1 MWTLATLVT
10 ATVLIPT
17 LAMIGL
23 FRFGKLK
30 RVEDLKNLAPGRRVG
45 CVARSY
51 GRPNRGIGLFRPV
64 VVWFEIRSGLFCL
77 NYGLLQCVSPA

>member
-30 RVEDLKNLAPGRRVG
+30 RVEDLKAQPQGAEWAASQELRTPK
-45 CVARSY
+45 
-51 GRPNRGIGLFRPV
+51 
-64 VVWFEIRSGLFCL
+64 
-77 NYGLLQCVSPA
+77 

>member
-10 ATVLIPT
+10 ATVLVPT

-30 RVEDLKNLAPGRRVG
+30 RVEDLKAQPQG
-45 CVARSY
+45 AEWAASKSY
-51 GRPNRGIGLFRPV
+51 GRPNRVLAY
-64 VVWFEIRSGLFCL
+64 FEPSGL
-77 NYGLLQCVSPA
+77 V

>member
-10 ATVLIPT
+10 AAVLIPI

-30 RVEDLKNLAPGRRVG
+30 RVEDLKTQPRPPSGLRRK
-45 CVARSY
+45 SY
-51 GRPNRGIGLFRPV
+51 GRPNRV
-64 VVWFEIRSGLFCL
+64 
-77 NYGLLQCVSPA
+77 PAYFDP

>member
-1 MWTLATLVT
+1 MWTLATLIT

-30 RVEDLKNLAPGRRVG
+30 RVEDLKTQPQAAEWA
-45 CVARSY
+45 CVARVTDAE
-51 GRPNRGIGLFRPV
+51 IGYWP
-64 VVWFEIRSGLFCL
+64 ISTRSGL
-77 NYGLLQCVSPA
+77 V

>member
-23 FRFGKLK
+23 SRFGKLK
-30 RVEDLKNLAPGRRVG
+30 RVEDLKTQPQAAEWLRRK
-45 CVARSY
+45 SY
-51 GRPNRGIGLFRPV
+51 GRPNR
-64 VVWFEIRSGLFCL
+64 FCL
-77 NYGLLQCVSPA
+77 NYGLLQCVSPV

>member
-30 RVEDLKNLAPGRRVG
+30 RVEDLKTQPQAASGLRRK
-45 CVARSY
+45 SY
-51 GRPNRGIGLFRPV
+51 GRPNRF
-64 VVWFEIRSGLFCL
+64 
-77 NYGLLQCVSPA
+77 A

>member
-30 RVEDLKNLAPGRRVG
+30 RVEDLKPQPRAAEWAASQELRTPK
-45 CVARSY
+45 
-51 GRPNRGIGLFRPV
+51 
-64 VVWFEIRSGLFCL
+64 
-77 NYGLLQCVSPA
+77 

>member
-1 MWTLATLVT
+1 MWTLATLAT

-30 RVEDLKNLAPGRRVG
+30 RAEDLQPAPQ
-45 CVARSY
+45 AAEWAASQ
-51 GRPNRGIGLFRPV
+51 
-64 VVWFEIRSGLFCL
+64 E
-77 NYGLLQCVSPA
+77 LQTPK

>member
-10 ATVLIPT
+10 ATVLVPT

-30 RVEDLKNLAPGRRVG
+30 RVEDLKAQPQGAEWAASQELRTP
-45 CVARSY
+45 
-51 GRPNRGIGLFRPV
+51 
-64 VVWFEIRSGLFCL
+64 
-77 NYGLLQCVSPA
+77 Q

>member
-23 FRFGKLK
+23 FRGKLK
-30 RVEDLKNLAPGRRVG
+30 RVEDLKTQPQAAEWAASQELRTPK
-45 CVARSY
+45 
-51 GRPNRGIGLFRPV
+51 
-64 VVWFEIRSGLFCL
+64 
-77 NYGLLQCVSPA
+77 

>member
-23 FRFGKLK
+23 FRLGKLK
-30 RVEDLKNLAPGRRVG
+30 RVEDLKTQPQAAEWAASQELRTPK
-45 CVARSY
+45 
-51 GRPNRGIGLFRPV
+51 
-64 VVWFEIRSGLFCL
+64 
-77 NYGLLQCVSPA
+77 

>member
-30 RVEDLKNLAPGRRVG
+30 RVEDLKTQPQAAEWAASLGAGEARR
-45 CVARSY
+45 
-51 GRPNRGIGLFRPV
+51 
-64 VVWFEIRSGLFCL
+64 FELSDRIFDCIS
-77 NYGLLQCVSPA
+77 

>member
-10 ATVLIPT
+10 AIVLIPT

-30 RVEDLKNLAPGRRVG
+30 RVDDLKPSPRPPSGLRRRG
-45 CVARSY
+45 Y
-51 GRPNRGIGLFRPV
+51 GRPNRVLAYFDPQ
-64 VVWFEIRSGLFCL
+64 WSGLKYAVVRF
-77 NYGLLQCVSPA
+77 A

>member
-30 RVEDLKNLAPGRRVG
+30 RVEDLKT
-45 CVARSY
+45 
-51 GRPNRGIGLFRPV
+51 
-64 VVWFEIRSGLFCL
+64 
-77 NYGLLQCVSPA
+77 

>member
-23 FRFGKLK
+23 FRFGKL
-30 RVEDLKNLAPGRRVG
+30 LKTQPQAAEWAASQELRTPK
-45 CVARSY
+45 
-51 GRPNRGIGLFRPV
+51 
-64 VVWFEIRSGLFCL
+64 
-77 NYGLLQCVSPA
+77 

>member
-23 FRFGKLK
+23 SRFGKLK
-30 RVEDLKNLAPGRRVG
+30 RVEDLKTQPQAAEWTASQELRTPK
-45 CVARSY
+45 
-51 GRPNRGIGLFRPV
+51 
-64 VVWFEIRSGLFCL
+64 
-77 NYGLLQCVSPA
+77 